1 MSNLNIS
8 AEAIHSVDVRNSQQI
23 DICITG
29 ADLSFLSDIPIKDVI
44 RELDSTDKIL
54 EEINIQDIINYLE
67 YRGFTVEEL

>member
-1 MSNLNIS
+1 MQNINIS
-8 AEAIHSVDVRNSQQI
+8 AEAIHSVDVRNINQL

-44 RELDSTDKIL
+44 RELDSTEKIL
-54 EEINIQDIINYLE
+54 QEINVQDIIAYLE